1 MTESLEWELSSTL
14 FYLTQT
20 FLSMIHVFFYY
31 RKLDMYMQSL
41 TLLFSTRAIGGNKI
55 RRRANGTRTLGNQ
68 WELSSPNIQIGL
80 VRDLVREYTFLMV
93 CCILLH
99 QFKPKFR
106 KLSDES
112 LQIKTKHLEIGVTIT
127 KLTNCNNM
135 DIFIY
140 LFLFCIFLVGVL
152 SCAFKD

>member
-1 MTESLEWELSSTL
+1 MRFLTLLSSTRIIG
-14 FYLTQT
+14 
-20 FLSMIHVFFYY
+20 LSKRIHFSNGLLY
-31 RKLDMYMQSL
+31 SL
-41 TLLFSTRAIGGNKI
+41 TL
-55 RRRANGTRTLGNQ
+55 
-68 WELSSPNIQIGL
+68 
-80 VRDLVREYTFLMV
+80 
-93 CCILLH
+93 
-99 QFKPKFR
+99 FKSKFR

-127 KLTNCNNM
+127 KLTNRNNM

>member
-1 MTESLEWELSSTL
+1 
-14 FYLTQT
+14 
-20 FLSMIHVFFYY
+20 
-31 RKLDMYMQSL
+31 MYMQFL
-41 TLLFSTRAIGGNKI
+41 TLLFSA
-55 RRRANGTRTLGNQ
+55 RT
-68 WELSSPNIQIGL
+68 IGL
-80 VRDLVREYTFLMV
+80 SKRIHFLMV

-127 KLTNCNNM
+127 KLTNHNNM

-140 LFLFCIFLVGVL
+140 FFLFCMFLVGVL
-152 SCAFKD
+152 SCVFKD

>member
-1 MTESLEWELSSTL
+1 
-14 FYLTQT
+14 
-20 FLSMIHVFFYY
+20 
-31 RKLDMYMQSL
+31 MQFL
-41 TLLFSTRAIGGNKI
+41 TLLFSTRTIGDNKV
-55 RRRANGTRTLGNQ
+55 RRRAIGVAQSPTNSR
-68 WELSSPNIQIGL
+68 SFPNIQIGL

-127 KLTNCNNM
+127 KLTNRNNM